1 MTAPNPEIKIPENKT
16 SLIFSPV
23 CWEIII
29 KASAWSV
36 LNPEI
41 WISWLNTKKESPL
54 IITPSDVAITA
65 TQVFIEAPLSMNNEY
80 PVVKITIKIVEII
93 GEKPL
98 KIIGSNKP
106 TMA

>member
-1 MTAPNPEIKIPENKT
+1 M
-16 SLIFSPV
+16 
-23 CWEIII
+23 
-29 KASAWSV
+29 
-36 LNPEI
+36 
-41 WISWLNTKKESPL
+41 
-54 IITPSDVAITA
+54 AITA